1 MNTQELLQVFLD
13 EDHYKEL
20 SVHAYMLTGNKEDA
34 CDLLSDLLIEI
45 YENPKMQ
52 NAVEPMAYFK
62 TVLRNKAYNK
72 HKRDKRTVPLSQDNE
87 HSEAMGQLHDEVV
100 RDYEERQSRLEWK
113 ERLQSFY
120 SPEMAEAFIRR
131 YADGYSTRELA
142 KELEMTENA
151 LMQQFYRMRKRL
163 KAMLIGMLGMII
175 FMMTGL

>member
-87 HSEAMGQLHDEVV
+87 HSETMAQLHD
-100 RDYEERQSRLEWK
+100 
-113 ERLQSFY
+113 
-120 SPEMAEAFIRR
+120 
-131 YADGYSTRELA
+131 
-142 KELEMTENA
+142 
-151 LMQQFYRMRKRL
+151 
-163 KAMLIGMLGMII
+163 
-175 FMMTGL
+175 

>member
-1 MNTQELLQVFLD
+1 M
-13 EDHYKEL
+13 
-20 SVHAYMLTGNKEDA
+20 
-34 CDLLSDLLIEI
+34 
-45 YENPKMQ
+45 
-52 NAVEPMAYFK
+52 
-62 TVLRNKAYNK
+62 
-72 HKRDKRTVPLSQDNE
+72 
-87 HSEAMGQLHDEVV
+87 
-100 RDYEERQSRLEWK
+100 RDYEDRQSRLEWK